1 MTEGNT
7 LLQFF
12 DTFGSL
18 GVMGALVWM
27 FMKGQLL
34 PRPIVDE
41 MLEAERK
48 GADKVLETERE
59 NTQYIKD
66 EVLAKFTELEQNNE

>member
-1 MTEGNT
+1 MTEGST

-18 GVMGALVWM
+18 GVMGAMVWM
-27 FMKGQLL
+27 FMKGMLV

-41 MLEAERK
+41 MLRQEKEEKEYLKEEILKR
-48 GADKVLETERE
+48 LESK
-59 NTQYIKD
+59 N
-66 EVLAKFTELEQNNE
+66 A